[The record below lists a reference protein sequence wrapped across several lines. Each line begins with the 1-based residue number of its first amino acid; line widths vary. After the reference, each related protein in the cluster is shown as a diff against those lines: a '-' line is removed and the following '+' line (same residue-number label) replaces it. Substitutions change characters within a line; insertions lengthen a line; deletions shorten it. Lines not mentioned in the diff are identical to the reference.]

1 MGKNLY
7 KNNRCLTKKAVFIIF
22 LIILA
27 FFIFIPNIVQA
38 ANFTDLWR
46 NLGSKL
52 ASGKFVMEDV
62 PTLATNIIDL
72 LLYFATWITMVFL
85 IIGGYLYITASGN
98 PEALERAKK
107 TISGTI
113 VAFIIIIVSKV
124 IVTFIE
130 GYLKKYSFSSNLSGA
145 LASVI
150 NMMLYPVGFIAIL
163 GLIIGGFQYTTAQV
177 NPEKI
182 EKAKKAI
189 LYSSLGLIV
198 IILSW
203 SILYFICQR
212 FGLSCPR

>member
-1 MGKNLY
+1 MGKSLY
-7 KNNRCLTKKAVFIIF
+7 KNNRCLTKKAVFIIS
-22 LIILA
+22 LITLA

-52 ASGKFVMEDV
+52 ASGQFELEDMPILV
-62 PTLATNIIDL
+62 TNIVDL
-72 LLYFATWITMVFL
+72 LLYFVTWITMIFL

-98 PEALERAKK
+98 PEALERGKK

-124 IVTFIE
+124 IVTFVE
-130 GYLKKYSFSSNLSGA
+130 GYLKKYSLSTNLTGA

-150 NMMLYPVGFIAIL
+150 NMMLYPVGFITAL
-163 GLIIGGFQYTTAQV
+163 GLIIGGFQYITNQG
-177 NPEKI
+177 NPDKI
-182 EKAKKAI
+182 ESAKKTI
-189 LYSSLGLIV
+189 LCSSLGLIV

-203 SILYFICQR
+203 AILSFICQR
-212 FGLSCPR
+212 FSLACPR